1 MSSSNT
7 QPTGSRMIPI
17 LGILAV
23 LFCSVKVLAEGVVIS
38 ELMPV
43 NRTTL
48 ADDDGDFQTG
58 LRFTTLPIRP
68 VNLLNH
74 GLSDDPVNPFKWRF
88 PEHVLGPGE
97 RTLVFASGKDRRSI
111 RPRPKRLSPACL

>member
-1 MSSSNT
+1 
-7 QPTGSRMIPI
+7 MIPI

-23 LFCSVKVLAEGVVIS
+23 LLCSVKVQAEGVVIS

-48 ADDDGDFQTG
+48 ADDDGDFSDWIEIHNPTDQ
-58 LRFTTLPIRP
+58 P

-74 GLSDDPVNPFKWRF
+74 GLSDDGEPVQ
-88 PEHVLGPGE
+88 VALSGA
-97 RTLVFASGKDRRSI
+97 RTRAGKTHTRVRVGKRSAI
-111 RPRPKRLSPACL
+111 DQAPAKND